1 MMLEREKA
9 AEIRYLFFAEHW
21 KLGTI
26 VSQLGVHPDVVKRV
40 LGQMGRSGPGKEP
53 IPSVMEPY
61 KPFVAEV
68 LQSYP
73 RLRATRIYDM
83 LAERG
88 YTGSLRTLRRH
99 VAQVRPAPKG
109 EVFVRIETLPGEQAQ
124 VDWGHVGKICVDGW
138 ERPLWVFVIVLA
150 YSRLLWAELV
160 LEQGVYSLMR
170 SLVRA
175 ASFFGGLTRQWL
187 FDNPK
192 SVVLERRA
200 EVVRYH
206 PALLDLSATLHV
218 QPRLCAVG
226 KPNQKGAVERAIR
239 YLKERFFAARRIDC
253 IQQGNEQLLRFIQ
266 EVASERRHPV
276 DPERTVAEVFQQEEK
291 PHLLSL
297 PESMPVTDQV
307 LPVPA
312 DKTATVRFD
321 TNRYSVPPD
330 YARKALI
337 LAASD
342 TTVRLLDGDT
352 EIARHPRCWGRRQ
365 PVEDPRHRAEILQRK
380 QAARDGKSRD
390 RLRVEVPRI
399 VELMQLW
406 ADQGRNVGSQ
416 VVRTLKLLD
425 LYGARVLSQAVEELL
440 QRGGSDYGA
449 LCLLCEKRRTK
460 TVALPLE
467 LAAHV
472 KDRDVIPHDLGGY
485 DE

>member
-83 LAERG
+83 LVERG

-124 VDWGHVGKICVDGW
+124 VDWGQVGKICVDGW

-170 SLVRA
+170 SPVRA

-192 SVVLERRA
+192 TVVLERRGD
-200 EVVRYH
+200 VVRYH

-226 KPNQKGAVERAIR
+226 KPNQKGYASHCTSFVVSAI
-239 YLKERFFAARRIDC
+239 I
-253 IQQGNEQLLRFIQ
+253 
-266 EVASERRHPV
+266 
-276 DPERTVAEVFQQEEK
+276 
-291 PHLLSL
+291 
-297 PESMPVTDQV
+297 
-307 LPVPA
+307 
-312 DKTATVRFD
+312 
-321 TNRYSVPPD
+321 
-330 YARKALI
+330 
-337 LAASD
+337 
-342 TTVRLLDGDT
+342 
-352 EIARHPRCWGRRQ
+352 
-365 PVEDPRHRAEILQRK
+365 
-380 QAARDGKSRD
+380 SR
-390 RLRVEVPRI
+390 
-399 VELMQLW
+399 
-406 ADQGRNVGSQ
+406 
-416 VVRTLKLLD
+416 
-425 LYGARVLSQAVEELL
+425 
-440 QRGGSDYGA
+440 
-449 LCLLCEKRRTK
+449 
-460 TVALPLE
+460 
-467 LAAHV
+467 
-472 KDRDVIPHDLGGY
+472 
-485 DE
+485 